1 MKLSQLSAEFKKL
14 EWRVDQLVQGV
25 ASSEFDERVG
35 ELGAHLKQL
44 ETWTKPRAGGKFEV
58 DIEPYKSVGGAPA
71 FMQEHA
77 GLLLG
82 AATILQNARKV
93 QFAIRKRLAAADR
106 DDLAVPL
113 AALVKYTGEDLKKVQ
128 RLFKYLYSR
137 RAYQKLNS
145 GKVFVQSMEEGYLP
159 DNIQTILQL
168 SKHNLS
174 NLRRNLTPLSEK
186 EKELYS
192 AFRSLPFYLKHA
204 TTAAS
209 WTNIYS
215 SRLIFSLDSLKDW
228 NIVVPTNTPR
238 SDERY
243 KQDVD
248 FAFFRVEIG
257 ENEWVT
263 RYGEGNEQLRV
274 VFDWK
279 RLLED
284 GWVSLHDMLAPLG
297 PPKSNSEGPIS
308 EVRTSSGEL
317 VRVSSPDMVL
327 QGGKEKWI
335 HWKWKHTFPGSG
347 NERKVHILD
356 EVFYGPDILE
366 GMTLSVLR
374 DLRELPALQ
383 REALRHVRE
392 QQYWFWLFKSL
403 FRVEAKYPSA
413 FRFEPQEVVRT
424 FRDDNSALH
433 AATDHVASV
442 RA

>member
-1 MKLSQLSAEFKKL
+1 MKLSQLSAEFEKL
-14 EWRVDQLVQGV
+14 KWRVDQLLQGV
-25 ASSEFDERVG
+25 ASGEFDERVG
-35 ELGAHLKQL
+35 ELCAHLKQL
-44 ETWTKPRAGGKFEV
+44 EAWTKPRGGGAFEV

-77 GLLLG
+77 GLLLS

-93 QFAIRKRLAAADR
+93 QFAIRKKLGAPDR
-106 DDLAVPL
+106 GDLTVPL
-113 AALVKYTGEDLKKVQ
+113 AAPLKYTGEDLKKVQ

-137 RAYQKLNS
+137 RAYRKLNS
-145 GKVFVQSMEEGYLP
+145 GKVFVQSLGEGYLP

-174 NLRRNLTPLSEK
+174 HLRRSLAPLSDK

-215 SRLIFSLDSLKDW
+215 SRLIFSKDSLRDW
-228 NIVVPTNTPR
+228 NIVVPTNSPM
-238 SDERY
+238 SDEIY

-257 ENEWVT
+257 EDDWVS
-263 RYGEGNEQLRV
+263 RFGEGDEQLRV

-279 RLLED
+279 HLLED

-297 PPKSNSEGPIS
+297 ARNPIS
-308 EVRTSSGEL
+308 ELRTRDSGEL
-317 VRVSSPDMVL
+317 VRVSSPDMAL
-327 QGGKEKWI
+327 QGGQKKWI
-335 HWKWKHTFPGSG
+335 HWKWKHTFPGSDG
-347 NERKVHILD
+347 ERKVHILD

-366 GMTLSVLR
+366 GMSLSVLR
-374 DLRELPALQ
+374 DLRELPALRQ
-383 REALRHVRE
+383 EAFSHFRE
-392 QQYWFWLFKSL
+392 QHYCFWLFKSL

-413 FRFEPQEVVRT
+413 FRFEPQEVVGT
-424 FRDDNSALH
+424 FGNDNSALR
-433 AATDHVASV
+433 AATDHVRSATV
-442 RA
+442 